1 MHTAA
6 PDLVRVW
13 PLLRV
18 HLWLCSSHHRAKN
31 RGPPVEVPSKGME
44 QPFPRLHSLTTKGST
59 HMHQQKASNQAT
71 LHSVHQVK
79 DTCLR
84 VSGSVIHNTL
94 TVYESVKQVLLGRQ
108 GWKIINPTLLLRRL
122 YLIEKSHW
130 TYLWRTFYVRP
141 KQEAEDSAQ
150 GNVWKCHFSICRC
163 FVGHFWEYNDEVVNV
178 VLLCLLFLIWV
189 QVQDH
194 RAPEKPTPLEPPA
207 SRLVSISHVGTVR
220 KWLVTAVTA
229 VVCAQQQPGFPEKP
243 GYWVTPPESNFWEWL
258 LKNVWFSPGWY
269 CIDCTKLFLS

>member
-31 RGPPVEVPSKGME
+31 RGPPAEVPSKGME

-59 HMHQQKASNQAT
+59 HVHQQKASNQAT

-84 VSGSVIHNTL
+84 VSGSVIHSTL
-94 TVYESVKQVLLGRQ
+94 TVYESVKQVLLGLH
-108 GWKIINPTLLLRRL
+108 GWKIINPPLLLRCL
-122 YLIEKSHW
+122 YLIEKNHW
-130 TYLWRTFYVRP
+130 AYLWRTFYVRP

-150 GNVWKCHFSICRC
+150 GNVWKCHFSMCRC
-163 FVGHFWEYNDEVVNV
+163 FVGHFWDYNDEVVNF
-178 VLLCLLFLIWV
+178 VLLCFSRFECRSRITEPLKSQLLWSHQRALLWVFLTSVPSGSGW
-189 QVQDH
+189 
-194 RAPEKPTPLEPPA
+194 
-207 SRLVSISHVGTVR
+207 
-220 KWLVTAVTA
+220 WLR
-229 VVCAQQQPGFPEKP
+229 
-243 GYWVTPPESNFWEWL
+243 WL
-258 LKNVWFSPGWY
+258 L
-269 CIDCTKLFLS
+269 